1 MHEYMTSHKTAIQPS
16 SIEGA
21 GFGVF
26 AKEDIFS
33 GEIIEVSPV
42 KLIHKDMMLEDV
54 FNDSWLSD
62 YAFKWNEQYSAIV
75 LGWGSMINH
84 NIDLCNVI
92 YHGQPGPMAMVFL
105 ATKRIQ
111 AGEEIFTRYYHPDD
125 AHHQEFDFG
134 RTNIIKSAPSSNV
147 SNSSEFERIARRRRN
162 RIGTFKDF
170 HRIKDDSGTS

>member
-1 MHEYMTSHKTAIQPS
+1 MYEFMKSDKTVIMPS
-16 SIEGA
+16 TIENA
-21 GFGVF
+21 GLGVF

-33 GEIIEVSPV
+33 GEVIEVSPV
-42 KLIHKDMMLEDV
+42 KLMHTDMMSEDV

-84 NIDLCNVI
+84 NLDLCNVV
-92 YHGQPGPMAMVFL
+92 YHGQSDPMAMVFL

-111 AGEEIFTRYYHPDD
+111 TGEEIFTRYYHPTD

-134 RTNIIKSAPSSNV
+134 RTDVIKSAPSSNV
-147 SNSSEFERIARRRRN
+147 SNNAEFERIARRRRH
-162 RIGTFKDF
+162 RVGTFKDF
-170 HRIKDDSGTS
+170 HRIKNDSNTS